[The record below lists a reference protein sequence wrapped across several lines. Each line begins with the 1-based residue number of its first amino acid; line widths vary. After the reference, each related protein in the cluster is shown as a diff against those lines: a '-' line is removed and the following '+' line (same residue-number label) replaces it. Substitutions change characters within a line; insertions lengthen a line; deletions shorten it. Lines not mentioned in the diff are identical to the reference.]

1 MATPLDSSSDDGSG
15 APTQHRVDGTE
26 GTQHW
31 RGSNGPGVQHQRAFT
46 GRQDVEFGGNSDIG
60 DQHDLQ
66 DYCDF
71 LSENVHR
78 LNHELAVYRKI
89 HTSDADWEL
98 ASQKVPISGDGPSP
112 DWLTNPKHLA
122 PLISAYDDNI
132 AECKAEI
139 DRLTEVNE
147 KLEEALK
154 GVVQENNSLAEKLA
168 ENQQRPV
175 QEANSQGLV
184 QKERQRALALEDE
197 VQHLRVQLQQ
207 SKQDRKAKEAD
218 IELLR
223 EEVMAV
229 ERRLEAT
236 QVETDKLSRINEDLR
251 TANSELR
258 IENKRTAEYASL
270 RDRAPIRG
278 KENIDRDAGS
288 GVREAMKNMAK
299 QLAHLKKLHSE
310 TLAELNEIKTNPKM
324 AKVDGSRE
332 VMLDVMSSSEREREQ
347 LTRMN
352 QKKDI
357 VIGRLMERLAG
368 VRRQKALSEGES
380 RKTISEATALV
391 KSQEK
396 AHRLQ
401 ARLLTEELW
410 SCHDSATRAEKVA
423 TLHLQRNLMEQTSMR
438 DHYLRAATLI
448 GDPIF

>member
-1 MATPLDSSSDDGSG
+1 M
-15 APTQHRVDGTE
+15 
-26 GTQHW
+26 
-31 RGSNGPGVQHQRAFT
+31 
-46 GRQDVEFGGNSDIG
+46 
-60 DQHDLQ
+60 
-66 DYCDF
+66 
-71 LSENVHR
+71 
-78 LNHELAVYRKI
+78 
-89 HTSDADWEL
+89 
-98 ASQKVPISGDGPSP
+98 
-112 DWLTNPKHLA
+112 
-122 PLISAYDDNI
+122 
-132 AECKAEI
+132 
-139 DRLTEVNE
+139 
-147 KLEEALK
+147 
-154 GVVQENNSLAEKLA
+154 
-168 ENQQRPV
+168 
-175 QEANSQGLV
+175 
-184 QKERQRALALEDE
+184 
-197 VQHLRVQLQQ
+197 
-207 SKQDRKAKEAD
+207 
-218 IELLR
+218 
-223 EEVMAV
+223 
-229 ERRLEAT
+229 
-236 QVETDKLSRINEDLR
+236 
-251 TANSELR
+251 
-258 IENKRTAEYASL
+258 

-396 AHRLQ
+396 AHRLWDLQTPTLRILTQSDMYRQ

-423 TLHLQRNLMEQTSMR
+423 TLHLQRYHTSILCFE
-438 DHYLRAATLI
+438 HFYKVVLLETSWNKRACGTI
-448 GDPIF
+448 IFALQL